1 MRVLVGVDL
10 CVLLGLQGHHALWET
25 CQEVPLTHTFQ
36 LHWHLSIDSASP
48 TTKVTVILHCQPVE
62 GTVTF
67 SGDLW
72 WLLRPAFLLLERCSV
87 VFFFFSSPFYSLLLL
102 ILLEVLATYC
112 GSWPF
117 FMCCQISL
125 CLFCYQAFHPQMRNI
140 LVKELVGGASNGRL
154 NFLFSRIIGLKP
166 QEFKNLQ
173 IFL

>member
-87 VFFFFSSPFYSLLLL
+87 VFFFFFPPRFIPCFYLFYWRYLLHIVGHDPFLCAAKYLCAYFVIKHS
-102 ILLEVLATYC
+102 ILKW
-112 GSWPF
+112 GIFWWK
-117 FMCCQISL
+117 
-125 CLFCYQAFHPQMRNI
+125 NW
-140 LVKELVGGASNGRL
+140 LVEQVMGD
-154 NFLFSRIIGLKP
+154 
-166 QEFKNLQ
+166 
-173 IFL
+173 